1 MSIKQL
7 NASYL
12 SEEDRVVLRIT
23 TKDDNE
29 YRLLLTRAMLRNMLG
44 LVRQLQLAKAV
55 RKHPSPLAADI
66 AEFNQHVQLSH
77 AKFTEFE
84 PASQLPLGDQP
95 LMVRKAAINNHQGQD
110 VLELNLPG
118 KLLKLPLND
127 ELSAQLGVVLQSIAD
142 RAQWDLP
149 LAINQSGSEE
159 ASSSSGLL
167 SSKEAQK
174 LLH

>member
-1 MSIKQL
+1 
-7 NASYL
+7 
-12 SEEDRVVLRIT
+12 
-23 TKDDNE
+23 
-29 YRLLLTRAMLRNMLG
+29 
-44 LVRQLQLAKAV
+44 
-55 RKHPSPLAADI
+55 
-66 AEFNQHVQLSH
+66 
-77 AKFTEFE
+77 
-84 PASQLPLGDQP
+84 
-95 LMVRKAAINNHQGQD
+95 MVRKAAINNHQGQD